1 MIATPIGWTRRHVG
15 TSVAL
20 FPPGGA
26 ERGVIRYDERI
37 HGLVPLSQLH
47 PGPWEAFTTDEGE
60 HAAAITV
67 GDQDLAIVFLDEG
80 HARIHGTC
88 LHADDRVLFATTVRE
103 LARGDTH
110 FLGERR
116 RRYEHDAPTGWQR
129 RARGMHAEWTPIE
142 AARAST
148 VISVWA
154 ALPCRRVSAGR
165 FVDLVLAEDPHA
177 HVCEQRRFT
186 RSMHAL
192 DGREVVLESERGR
205 RTVVVLEDDRY
216 IYPMRVEAPAA
227 DLDAVAVLEGLAR
240 SVRRVPRPRGVTI
253 ARIDSLAHWSE

>member
-1 MIATPIGWTRRHVG
+1 
-15 TSVAL
+15 
-20 FPPGGA
+20 
-26 ERGVIRYDERI
+26 
-37 HGLVPLSQLH
+37 
-47 PGPWEAFTTDEGE
+47 
-60 HAAAITV
+60 
-67 GDQDLAIVFLDEG
+67 
-80 HARIHGTC
+80 
-88 LHADDRVLFATTVRE
+88 
-103 LARGDTH
+103 
-110 FLGERR
+110 
-116 RRYEHDAPTGWQR
+116 
-129 RARGMHAEWTPIE
+129 
-142 AARAST
+142 
-148 VISVWA
+148 
-154 ALPCRRVSAGR
+154 
-165 FVDLVLAEDPHA
+165 VLAEDPHA